1 MKYKFLIIAVLLVL
15 FNFGLKSMSESS
27 YNVFSPLT
35 YGYKEDN
42 NGCILFILDYSNS
55 MNERVNGVK
64 KSDILKYAFYKISNQ
79 ISKTE
84 KAGLRVYGHKRSLLT
99 VQACRASENLV
110 EIRQNSCSDISKFT
124 ERLKPSG
131 MTPITYSLKQA
142 VMKDFN
148 NCSGLKHVI
157 LITDGGENCDESP
170 CEYAIKLVKN
180 NTDIKIDVIAVDIDN
195 KEDMSQLECVAYVT
209 NGKIFRANSVTEV
222 EAEIINA
229 LNGDKEVEGRIISK

>member
-1 MKYKFLIIAVLLVL
+1 MKYKFLVIIVLLVL
-15 FNFGLKSMSESS
+15 FNFGLKSLSEDN
-27 YNVFSPLT
+27 YRVFTPLT

-42 NGCILFILDYSNS
+42 SGCILFILDYSNS
-55 MNERVNGVK
+55 MNERVKGVK

-84 KAGLRVYGHKRSLLT
+84 KAGLRVYGHKRGLLT
-99 VQACRASENLV
+99 YQACRASENLV
-110 EIRQNSCSDISKFT
+110 EIRQNSCSDIAKFT
-124 ERLKPSG
+124 ERLRPSG

-148 NCSGLKHVI
+148 NCTGLKHII

-170 CEYAIKLVKN
+170 CEYAIKLVKDN
-180 NTDIKIDVIAVDIDN
+180 NDIKIDVIAVDIDN